1 MASLQSSGTPMP
13 QEGRGYDPEI
23 TDIADYVHN
32 KTVDSELAVSLPFPL
47 RSCPYPASHQ

>member
-32 KTVDSELAVSLPFPL
+32 KPVDSELAVSPSSSRLPRPL
-47 RSCPYPASHQ
+47 AT